1 MKTILKSTSLL
12 ILSILIVIGC
22 EVLENS
28 IEDENQSEVKQT
40 EQSSDLSQIQ
50 IQPVNNENDEKIS
63 RKGNEKES

>member
-12 ILSILIVIGC
+12 VLSILLVIGC

-28 IEDENQSEVKQT
+28 IEEENQSEVKQT

>member
-12 ILSILIVIGC
+12 VLSILLVIGC

-28 IEDENQSEVKQT
+28 IEEENQSEVKQT

-63 RKGNEKES
+63 RKENEKES

>member
-1 MKTILKSTSLL
+1 
-12 ILSILIVIGC
+12 
-22 EVLENS
+22 VLENS